1 MALRLPCCSLVGV
14 WFHPGTQ
21 NLHIRDGHGDDGNA
35 GCDPPAALVANQ
47 VSTVRI
53 AMMINSVEVFING
66 ASVCTEARADRQAF
80 TSAVVYASDPW
91 HEPARASLGNF
102 YMRPL

>member
-1 MALRLPCCSLVGV
+1 MFAFLAV
-14 WFHPGTQ
+14 WFHPGTH

-35 GCDPPAALVANQ
+35 GCDPSDPLVANQ
-47 VSTVRI
+47 LSTVRI
-53 AMMINSVEVFING
+53 EMMINSVEVFING
-66 ASVCTEARADRQAF
+66 ATVCTQARRDRQAF

-91 HEPARASLGNF
+91 HEAARASFGNF